1 MKLPTWIRTSLYGK
15 LAKRVDYHP
24 NVTYNIVFVHQK
36 RATIMATDANNT
48 TEMFGEKEVRW
59 YQIAVRNGVADAL
72 ERSIQRILIEQP
84 TGSGKTLSI
93 AFTLG
98 DERIR
103 TALNV
108 DGDRPLRVLFAAHKH
123 RLLTQAERT
132 FADSLNV
139 DIITQSIF
147 SDITQDVIDA
157 GWDLTVLDEAHH
169 ESCSSFQYHLER
181 LGGAP
186 IIGMTAT
193 SDRADGCLIKFE
205 EIINPISRE
214 QAVAEK
220 WLAETNLNTIVD
232 TPSKDK
238 TEVTQM
244 IIDEFGHEFGQTMMF
259 FRTKR
264 EVRTI
269 TQYLT
274 DAGFKAIAVLD
285 MSEKDLDATLDAF
298 SAGKFQ
304 FILNCNKIN
313 EGVDVA
319 NCTDVYLGRQFGSY
333 PQLNQVIGRAA
344 RPDSECNVWEL
355 INPLSSRNLDTTIV
369 VGTPATHRLISKK
382 RGKWIQQVFD
392 YTTTKLSLWVDS
404 IAKPV

>member
-1 MKLPTWIRTSLYGK
+1 MS
-15 LAKRVDYHP
+15 
-24 NVTYNIVFVHQK
+24 
-36 RATIMATDANNT
+36 T
-48 TEMFGEKEVRW
+48 TEIEMFGDKEVRW
-59 YQIAVRNGVADAL
+59 YQIAACNGVASAL
-72 ERSIQRILIEQP
+72 EQSVSRILIESP
-84 TGSGKTLSI
+84 TGSGKTITI

-98 DERIR
+98 NDRIR
-103 TALNV
+103 AALGIT
-108 DGDRPLRVLFAAHKH
+108 DDRPLRVLFAAHKH

-132 FADSLNV
+132 FADSINV
-139 DIITQSIF
+139 EIIPQSIF
-147 SDITQDVIDA
+147 SEISQETLNA

-169 ESCSSFQYHLER
+169 ESCSSFQYQLEK
-181 LGGAP
+181 LGNAP

-205 EIINPISRE
+205 VIINPLSRE
-214 QAVAEK
+214 QAVAEG

-232 TPSKDK
+232 TPAKDK
-238 TEVTQM
+238 TEVTKM

-264 EVRTI
+264 EVTTI
-269 TQYLT
+269 TNYLN
-274 DAGFKAIAVLD
+274 DKGYKAIAVLN
-285 MSEKDLDATLDAF
+285 MSEKDLDETLDAF
-298 SAGKFQ
+298 SAGEYQ

-344 RPDSECNVWEL
+344 RPDSECNIWEL
-355 INPLSSRNLDTTIV
+355 INPLSSRNLDTTVV

-382 RGKWIQQVFD
+382 RGEWIQQVFD
-392 YTTTKLSLWVDS
+392 YTTTKLALWTNNQ
-404 IAKPV
+404 PVTETFTG

>member
-1 MKLPTWIRTSLYGK
+1 MT
-15 LAKRVDYHP
+15 P
-24 NVTYNIVFVHQK
+24 N
-36 RATIMATDANNT
+36 ANVI
-48 TEMFGEKEVRW
+48 TEMFGDKEVRW
-59 YQIAVRNGVADAL
+59 YQVAIRNGVASAL
-72 ERSIQRILIEQP
+72 ERSVHRILIESP
-84 TGSGKTLSI
+84 TGSGKTISI

-98 DERIR
+98 DDRIR
-103 TALNV
+103 KALNV
-108 DGDRPLRVLFAAHKH
+108 VGDRPLRVLFAAHKH
-123 RLLTQAERT
+123 RLLSQAERT

-139 DIITQSIF
+139 DIITHSIF
-147 SDITQDVIDA
+147 SNISQATIDE

-169 ESCSSFQYHLER
+169 EACSSFQYQLEQ

-205 EIINPISRE
+205 EIICPMSRE
-214 QAVAEK
+214 QAVAEN

-232 TPSKDK
+232 TPTKDK
-238 TEVTQM
+238 TEVTKM
-244 IIDEFGHEFGQTMMF
+244 VIDEFGHEFGQTMMF

-269 TQYLT
+269 TQYLI
-274 DAGFKAIAVLD
+274 DSGFKAVAVLD
-285 MSEKDLDATLDAF
+285 MSEKELDETLDGF
-298 SAGKFQ
+298 SAGMFQ

-404 IAKPV
+404 IATPAETIR